1 MDRNSRH
8 SMVMP
13 ESFLNYF
20 AWKLS
25 RTIKLEAHDGNV
37 YNVRITDLRNKT
49 VLRSGWE
56 AFVDANNIAEKDL
69 LMFQYRGSARFK
81 VLFFDSSGR
90 EKMVFCARIQSNSG
104 EQEPSTYSRDVED
117 QMDARVEAL
126 AKRAKND
133 ALSSPSRNLSGE
145 DSPHERDS
153 DEPDDHALLKPLYV
167 IPKDY
172 ALAHFPHKNQ
182 TITFQLPGQRK
193 KWHCEFRVRPD
204 GGHCSRCWW
213 DFACDNHLLYGDL
226 CLFQPMKKAVG
237 EKIQSD
243 GSSDSEWSGFST
255 VGTPK
260 VSVHDEDSS
269 SPMVQHPPH
278 HKFKWPDKTAR
289 NIMNILN
296 KEATDKVRTERK
308 IPDVQHGCIVQMR
321 VLITK
326 RIIAMVNFVA
336 SYWKNDTIDFQK
348 ILKERWP
355 GHEYYHQRQPD
366 QHDQQY

>member
-1 MDRNSRH
+1 MRKSCECCKRYWTHLHGKVNCFVTQMDINSGH
-8 SMVMP
+8 SMVIP

-37 YNVRITDLRNKT
+37 YDVGITELRNKT

-56 AFVDANNIAEKDL
+56 AFVDANHIAEKGS
-69 LMFQYRGSARFK
+69 LMFRYRGSARFK

-104 EQEPSTYSRDVED
+104 EQEPSTYSQNVED

-145 DSPHERDS
+145 DSPHEHES
-153 DEPDDHALLKPLYV
+153 DEPDDHAVPKPLYMLSGKCYVTEEHEEQIAALVQETQPEMPRLLAMVMKPSVKPYPNLV

-193 KWHCEFRVRPD
+193 NWHCEFCVGPD
-204 GGHCSRCWW
+204 GGHCSRYWW

-226 CLFQPMKKAVG
+226 CLFQPMKKAKG
-237 EKIQSD
+237 KQNS
-243 GSSDSEWSGFST
+243 
-255 VGTPK
+255 K
-260 VSVHDEDSS
+260 
-269 SPMVQHPPH
+269 
-278 HKFKWPDKTAR
+278 
-289 NIMNILN
+289 
-296 KEATDKVRTERK
+296 
-308 IPDVQHGCIVQMR
+308 
-321 VLITK
+321 
-326 RIIAMVNFVA
+326 
-336 SYWKNDTIDFQK
+336 
-348 ILKERWP
+348 
-355 GHEYYHQRQPD
+355 
-366 QHDQQY
+366 